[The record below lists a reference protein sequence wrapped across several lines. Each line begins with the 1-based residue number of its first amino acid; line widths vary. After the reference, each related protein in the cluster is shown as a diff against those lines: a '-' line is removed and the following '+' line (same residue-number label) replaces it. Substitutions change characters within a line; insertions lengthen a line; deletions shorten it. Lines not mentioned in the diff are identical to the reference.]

1 MSKSVERRK
10 AIMAGE
16 SCLDIQSN
24 KGLKVVR
31 VPKAK
36 NDNPFQDANE
46 LLSSFP
52 RAEHERREPTEK
64 EIKNRHKGWGHKAKT
79 NKR

>member
-16 SCLDIQSN
+16 SCLDIPSN
-24 KGLKVVR
+24 KALKVVR
-31 VPKAK
+31 VPRIK
-36 NDNPFQDANE
+36 NDNSFQDANE

-52 RAEHERREPTEK
+52 RAEHESREPTEK
-64 EIKNRHKGWGHKAKT
+64 EIKNRHKGWH
-79 NKR
+79 NKSQGIK